1 MKKFLTASLLAL
13 FCVPAF
19 ADTASPTQSLTGDTK
34 LSCEALLCLPSPT
47 HPAECRKAIRKYFS
61 IWATKP
67 HKRIAKRKA
76 FLKLCPTGGSADKLI
91 EDILNNRA
99 YEYDCTGEAVSDVI
113 SEFRKEQQER
123 NQSRNRSDKSV
134 TYDLSAVADMA
145 KSTTEFCAKKG
156 IYLKVIDGQLVATQ
170 KTGSGMHTR
179 YCTADGKC
187 VGNNNDKGWQGLLF
201 DKNN

>member
-1 MKKFLTASLLAL
+1 MKKLLTASLLAL

-47 HPAECRKAIRKYFS
+47 QPAECRKAIRKYFS

-91 EDILNNRA
+91 EDILNNAA
-99 YEYDCTGEAVSDVI
+99 YDYDCTGEALNEYKEEMDK
-113 SEFRKEQQER
+113 EMEERKKNRGR
-123 NQSRNRSDKSV
+123 NPADRTYS
-134 TYDLSAVADMA
+134 YDLQAYGSMFNETVNY
-145 KSTTEFCAKKG
+145 CQKKG
-156 IYLKVIDGQLVATQ
+156 IYLKVIDGQLVPTQ
-170 KTGSGMHTR
+170 KTGSGRGVR
-179 YCTADGKC
+179 YCAADGKC
-187 VGNNNDKGWQGLLF
+187 VGYKND
-201 DKNN
+201 

>member
-1 MKKFLTASLLAL
+1 MKKLLTASLLAL

-19 ADTASPTQSLTGDTK
+19 ADTAPPTQSLTGDTK

-91 EDILNNRA
+91 EDILNNAA
-99 YEYDCTGEAVSDVI
+99 YDYDCTGEALN
-113 SEFRKEQQER
+113 EYAQEMNKEMEEHKKNRGR
-123 NQSRNRSDKSV
+123 NPADRTYS
-134 TYDLSAVADMA
+134 YDLQAYSSML
-145 KSTTEFCAKKG
+145 KETIIHRLSTVLSTK
-156 IYLKVIDGQLVATQ
+156 IV
-170 KTGSGMHTR
+170 
-179 YCTADGKC
+179 
-187 VGNNNDKGWQGLLF
+187 DK
-201 DKNN
+201 

>member
-1 MKKFLTASLLAL
+1 MKKLLTASLLAL

-99 YEYDCTGEAVSDVI
+99 YEYDCTGEALN
-113 SEFRKEQQER
+113 EYAQEMNKEMEEHKKNRGR
-123 NQSRNRSDKSV
+123 NPADRTYS
-134 TYDLSAVADMA
+134 YDLQAYGSMFNETVNYCQ
-145 KSTTEFCAKKG
+145 KQN
-156 IYLKVIDGQLVATQ
+156 IYLKVIDGVVVPTQ
-170 KTGSGMHTR
+170 KTGSGMRTR
-179 YCTADGKC
+179 YCTTDGKC
-187 VGNNNDKGWQGLLF
+187 VGY
-201 DKNN
+201 KNN